1 MIESLFRKAPLLLLP
16 LFILGFSSPI
26 YSYDFLEKEANG
38 DFYIY
43 YDASV
48 PSYLEKKSD
57 FKSGLL
63 ESYQKPDIT
72 DFKESKIGVYGIIH
86 INNEV
91 INGLYDM
98 GFANYNNT
106 NGGQSRLI
114 LNNDNP
120 NKYIESIEIKWAS
133 YEACNASLWLIG
145 KKEEKFGYTQNVS
158 EYGKEGNYD
167 YIETIDPVS
176 ENEGLCIYKPNV
188 PVKHLALTILPDY
201 RVYDKERQEFDLA
214 TISYIRI
221 HYVSEWT
228 PPVSDPE
235 PEKSHIDIPWL
246 NTGITIS
253 NYYNELSEMLG
264 LDSLSSEVVKYDD
277 LDSNPKGILESL
289 TYSLHPEFQ
298 PTPKPTSP
306 DDLEDWKWWL
316 FNEFESKNQPYD
328 GYLTE
333 DDVIMCYYDP
343 DNACLVIPA
352 PCSGLYTLT
361 VSNGE
366 KQIFE
371 ATLNIWPNIYNSY
384 EVDTE
389 GIHEY
394 DKDQRFNINTVKF
407 PEIICPETQEMIS
420 LPYPYAEDKESAFMA
435 ENVSICIPG
444 LYNET
449 IYFRKSTQTQ
459 TQSTRDADSDGWVKY
474 DGSNLDF
481 KDLTDSNKIY
491 LQLRIDKNGASTPLT
506 DDNNSLH
513 NFEISLSTDAS
524 IPTGVESV
532 VDESENAPVELF
544 TLSGM
549 RVVSSSPS
557 SGLYIRRQGSRAG
570 IILIP

>member
-16 LFILGFSSPI
+16 LFLPCIIYGAKIDDTDGKGFILELFGNNINSAPNGNFYSDILGSNNATPI
-26 YSYDFLEKEANG
+26 SNPY
-38 DFYIY
+38 
-43 YDASV
+43 
-48 PSYLEKKSD
+48 
-57 FKSGLL
+57 
-63 ESYQKPDIT
+63 ES
-72 DFKESKIGVYGIIH
+72 GVYAYIRSFVDRTT
-86 INNEV
+86 N
-91 INGLYDM
+91 DF
-98 GFANYNNT
+98 GFNYENVQAKT
-106 NGGQSRLI
+106 TPSLFLI
-114 LNNDNP
+114 TRYQDNND
-120 NKYIESIEIKWAS
+120 KYIESLEIDWSGIGDNGGRLHIYSRENTPFIDNENISSIMESSYDEGIISPFDPDLQKEKTSVHKFSHNVKYIAFVYEEPAIE
-133 YEACNASLWLIG
+133 NL
-145 KKEEKFGYTQNVS
+145 
-158 EYGKEGNYD
+158 
-167 YIETIDPVS
+167 
-176 ENEGLCIYKPNV
+176 GLKN
-188 PVKHLALTILPDY
+188 LARFSAF
-201 RVYDKERQEFDLA
+201 RVHFVDE
-214 TISYIRI
+214 
-221 HYVSEWT
+221 
-228 PPVSDPE
+228 PPVSNPE
-235 PEKSHIDIPWL
+235 PEKPHIDIPWL

-253 NYYNELSEMLG
+253 NYYNELTEMLG
-264 LDSLSSEVVKYDD
+264 LDSLSSEVVEYDD
-277 LDSNPKGILESL
+277 LDSNPTSILETL
-289 TYSLHPEFQ
+289 TYSLRPEF
-298 PTPKPTSP
+298 PTTPKPTSP

-333 DDVIMCYYDP
+333 DDLVDGVIMCNYDS

-366 KQIFE
+366 EQIFE

-407 PEIICPETQEMIS
+407 PEIICPENQDRIS

-449 IYFRKSTQTQ
+449 IYFRKVNNTQ

-481 KDLTDSNKIY
+481 QDLTDSNKIY
-491 LQLRIDKNGASTPLT
+491 LQLRIDKNEASTPLT

-513 NFEISLSTDAS
+513 SFEVYLSTDAS

-532 VDESENAPVELF
+532 VDESEKAPVELF